1 MRKSTYLGS
10 RRGNGWPDP
19 RELEPYFLGAS
30 GQRLALETGSDNVGL
45 AAEGADGTED
55 LHPDEGRIDV
65 DLDMWRH
72 PELGV
77 LLIYSKWGGGLK
89 QMYSS
94 KGDLSRLREWV
105 RSKHG
110 TPLPVGLFIPARQRG
125 TRSRNSWIRTASY
138 PSASSGSPTA
148 IFRGHVSTFLTKSVS

>member
-55 LHPDEGRIDV
+55 LPLRAPGGATYRGR
-65 DLDMWRH
+65 RRCG
-72 PELGV
+72 PRPG
-77 LLIYSKWGGGLK
+77 
-89 QMYSS
+89 
-94 KGDLSRLREWV
+94 
-105 RSKHG
+105 
-110 TPLPVGLFIPARQRG
+110 
-125 TRSRNSWIRTASY
+125 
-138 PSASSGSPTA
+138 
-148 IFRGHVSTFLTKSVS
+148 

>member
-10 RRGNGWPDP
+10 RRRSGWPNP
-19 RELEPYFLGAS
+19 RELKPYFLGPS

-45 AAEGADGTED
+45 AAEGTDGTED
-55 LHPDEGRIDV
+55 LDPDEGRIDV
-65 DLDMWRH
+65 DLDMWRN

-89 QMYSS
+89 KMYSS

-105 RSKHG
+105 CSKHG
-110 TPLPVGLFIPARQRG
+110 TQLPVGLFIPG
-125 TRSRNSWIRTASY
+125 
-138 PSASSGSPTA
+138 PTA
-148 IFRGHVSTFLTKSVS
+148 WDAVEA